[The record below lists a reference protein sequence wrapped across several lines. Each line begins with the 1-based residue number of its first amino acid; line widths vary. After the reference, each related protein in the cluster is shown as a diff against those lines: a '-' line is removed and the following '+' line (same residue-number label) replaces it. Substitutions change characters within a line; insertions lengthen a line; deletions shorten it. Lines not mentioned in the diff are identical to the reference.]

1 MAVKASLNGAR
12 TRAEHPAVPL
22 TSEELAADAVV
33 VHRAGAF
40 AVHVHPRRP
49 NGAQTLDA
57 RECDAAIGA
66 IRRAAPALQVGLST
80 AEAIDRDP
88 FARAAAVRS
97 WRQKPDF
104 VSVNVFEPGWEGIA
118 RAARHAGIGVEAGLT
133 TTADARALVAS
144 PFVHQLERALVEV
157 EAGAEEARAIAEL
170 IPAGVAQLWHGYDEQ
185 TWEVIA
191 AGAAAGHD
199 VRIGLEDT
207 LVLPSGERAANNAEL
222 VRTAIDLL
230 GALGSPTV

>member
-1 MAVKASLNGAR
+1 M
-12 TRAEHPAVPL
+12 PL
-22 TSEELAADAVV
+22 TPDELAADAVA

-40 AVHVHPRRP
+40 AVHVHPRKP
-49 NGAQTLDA
+49 NGVQSLEA
-57 RECDAAIGA
+57 RACDAAVGA
-66 IRRAAPALQVGLST
+66 IRRAAPALLVGLST

-104 VSVNVFEPGWEGIA
+104 VSVNVSEPGWEGVA
-118 RAARHAGIGVEAGLT
+118 RAALHAGIGVEAGLA

-157 EAGAEEARAIAEL
+157 EAGAEEARAVAEL
-170 IPAGVAQLWHGYDEQ
+170 IPAGVAQLWHGYDDR
-185 TWEVIA
+185 TWEVID

-207 LVLPSGERAANNAEL
+207 LVLPSGERAANNTEL
-222 VRTAIDLL
+222 ARTAIDRLR
-230 GALGSPTV
+230 A